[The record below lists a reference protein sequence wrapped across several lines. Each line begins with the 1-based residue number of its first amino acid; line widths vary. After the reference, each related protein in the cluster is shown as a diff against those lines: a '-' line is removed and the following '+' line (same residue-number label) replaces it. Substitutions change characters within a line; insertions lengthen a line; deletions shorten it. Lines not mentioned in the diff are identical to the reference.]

1 MKKTVIDVNHITKS
15 YGPKK
20 GVFDLSFQVYEGE
33 VFGFIGPNGA
43 GKTTTIR
50 QLLGFIEPEE
60 GHCSIIGMDSRKEAA
75 IIQESLGYLPGEIAF
90 FDQMTGQ
97 AFLNLLCEL
106 RHIKDFTY
114 RDYLVSYFDL
124 DTKGKIRKMSKGMKQ
139 KLGLVAAMMHDPN
152 VLILDEPTSGLDPLM
167 QSKFVDLIL
176 KEKKKGKTILMSSHS
191 FDEIERTCDRAGIIK
206 EGVLVALEDI
216 HHLKQAQR
224 KAYRIRFQHQEDA
237 DAFAKE
243 GFGAKSHHALEY
255 DVTISGD
262 INPLIQALAKYPI
275 ENLEIKSQSL
285 EEIFMDYYK
294 GGEDK

>member
-1 MKKTVIDVNHITKS
+1 MKKIIIDVNHITKA

-20 GVFDLSFQVYEGE
+20 GVFDLSFQVLQGE

-50 QLLGFIEPEE
+50 QLLGFIHPEQ
-60 GHCSIIGMDSRKEAA
+60 GSCSILGLDARIDAHK
-75 IIQESLGYLPGEIAF
+75 IQESLGYLPGEIAF
-90 FDQMTGQ
+90 FDQMTGKQ
-97 AFLNLLCEL
+97 FLDLLSEL
-106 RHIKDFTY
+106 RHLEDRSY
-114 RDYLVSYFDL
+114 REYLVSYFDL

-139 KLGLVAAMMHDPN
+139 KLGLVAAFMHNPD

-176 KEKKKGKTILMSSHS
+176 KEKQKGKTILMSSHS
-191 FDEIERTCDRAGIIK
+191 FEEIERTCDRAGIIK

-224 KAYRIRFQHQEDA
+224 KAYRIRFRQEEDIHR
-237 DAFAKE
+237 FMKE
-243 GFGAKSHHALEY
+243 PFDSNHTHGLSC
-255 DVTISGD
+255 DVIISGD
-262 INPLIQALAKYPI
+262 VNPLIRSLSNYEI
-275 ENLEIKSQSL
+275 DGLEIKTQTL